1 MEAHAPRCRAGPI
14 GCAALAFR
22 RRFPP
27 GVFLLTLPIALMQD
41 VAVAVLVALFTLA
54 ERSRNHRLLAV
65 CVALSAIASSTPW
78 PLAEVD
84 RTMTLVFFVYS
95 LATAA
100 APVLF
105 GQLLQAQRDLAR
117 RLAEIEEAREHE
129 RALHAQAVLA
139 RERAQPAREMHDVVS
154 HQVSLIAVRAGVLQ
168 VATKNADAKEAAR
181 TIRSL
186 SVTTLDELRTMVTL
200 LRASGGHATEPT
212 PQPTLAD
219 LRKPVESS
227 GTHAELSGELPP
239 AVGTPAQRAVYR
251 TVQEA
256 STNVRKHAPGATA
269 RVELWQD
276 GDDVG
281 VTVTNSPPTRPSL
294 SLPGSQQGMIV
305 GATVAMQRLPRL
317 RRPAKPVIAVGTMS
331 LTAYVGH
338 FVAQSALSVPGWT
351 GTQQSWVPLLMFVL
365 GAIVFA
371 AIWSRFFRRG
381 PLEYL
386 LNAATKPAKHIR

>member
-1 MEAHAPRCRAGPI
+1 MSRARALWQRVPAPVVDIVLVAVAAVDAWLNMWDHTRLGVVLAAV
-14 GCAALAFR
+14 GCAGLAFR
-22 RRFPP
+22 RRFPL

-54 ERSRNHRLLAV
+54 ERSRNRRLLAG
-65 CVALSAIASSTPW
+65 CVALSAVASSTPW

-84 RTMTLVFFVYS
+84 RTMTLVFFVYG

-105 GQLLQAQRDLAR
+105 GQLVQARGDLAR
-117 RLAEIEEAREHE
+117 RLAEIEDAKEHE

-139 RERAQPAREMHDVVS
+139 RERAQLAREMHDVVS
-154 HQVSLIAVRAGVLQ
+154 HQVSLIAVRAGALQ
-168 VATKNADAKEAAR
+168 VATKEAEAKEAAR

-200 LRASGGHATEPT
+200 LRASGGHATELT

-219 LRKPVESS
+219 LHKLVESG
-227 GTHAELSGELPP
+227 GTQAQLTGELPP
-239 AVGTPAQRAVYR
+239 AVGTPAQRALYR

-256 STNVRKHAPGATA
+256 LTNVRKHAPGATA

-276 GDDVG
+276 GDDIG

-294 SLPGSQQGMIV
+294 PLPGSRQGLV
-305 GATVAMQRLPRL
+305 GLRERADILHGTLEAGPTAEGGYRVRL
-317 RRPAKPVIAVGTMS
+317 RIP
-331 LTAYVGH
+331 L
-338 FVAQSALSVPGWT
+338 SAD
-351 GTQQSWVPLLMFVL
+351 
-365 GAIVFA
+365 
-371 AIWSRFFRRG
+371 
-381 PLEYL
+381 
-386 LNAATKPAKHIR
+386 